1 MRSKLLIPKLA
12 TYLIGAGI
20 FLMLLGYALSGFS
33 PSSYRTNYDDR
44 HWYNIVGFYTGDKKT
59 SGAVRS

>member
-33 PSSYRTNYDDR
+33 PNSYRTNYDDR
-44 HWYNIVGFYTGDKKT
+44 HWYNIVGFYIDD
-59 SGAVRS
+59 

>member
-33 PSSYRTNYDDR
+33 PSRYRMDYDER
-44 HWYNIVGFYTGDKKT
+44 HWYDVVGFYIDD
-59 SGAVRS
+59 